1 MHLINSIRVLSRACS
16 TKLKPAS
23 SSLQIATKCIRLPL
37 QLATRTRECS
47 AQTGTHGDISDEV
60 VTTPVS
66 DENPLDR
73 ILNNNRQ
80 WRQSMLEKDPSYF
93 KTMAKGQTPEY
104 LLIGCS
110 DSRLGAE
117 KIMGLDLGEVFI
129 HRNIANVFIPTDMNL
144 LSVLF
149 YAVTVLKV
157 KEIIVLGHYGCG
169 GVLAASGDG
178 DLGYFQ
184 HWLRN
189 IRNVQNQYKE
199 ELDKLS
205 DPEDRHRRLVELNVQ
220 EQCFNLH
227 ANSIV
232 QNSQAKTDRPRIHGM
247 VYDIGEGLLKD
258 LDIDFQ
264 SDANKYKD
272 VHTETDF
279 EKCIPLDINHVIGTK
294 IGKNKLDRLVTIEAG
309 GYKAYESKR
318 SYRPLKCSGKTTI
331 RHLKLAIRSVSG
343 IPIERQ
349 NLYYNNRKL
358 SEDDALMEDIGT
370 GSIASIYPIIL
381 KEKFVP
387 DLFKRP

>member
-1 MHLINSIRVLSRACS
+1 MHLINSIRVLSRASS
-16 TKLKPAS
+16 TRLKPPPLQAAAKFKLKPPITAAA
-23 SSLQIATKCIRLPL
+23 LTKKF
-37 QLATRTRECS
+37 S
-47 AQTGTHGDISDEV
+47 AQTGNHDGTTDK
-60 VTTPVS
+60 VTTMSPVW

-73 ILNNNRQ
+73 ILENNRQ
-80 WRQSMLEKDPSYF
+80 WRESMLEKDPLCF

-117 KIMGLDLGEVFI
+117 KIMGLDMGEMFI

-169 GVLAASGDG
+169 GVLAASQDG
-178 DLGYFQ
+178 DLGYFE

-189 IRNVQNQYKE
+189 IRNVQDRYKE
-199 ELDKLS
+199 ELDALS
-205 DPEDRHRRLVELNVQ
+205 DPDDRHRRLVELNVQ
-220 EQCFNLH
+220 EQCFSLH
-227 ANSIV
+227 ANNIV
-232 QNSQAKTDRPRIHGM
+232 QYSQAKTDRPRIHGM
-247 VYDIGEGLLKD
+247 VYDIGEGLLKN

-264 SDANKYKD
+264 SDANQYKD
-272 VHTETDF
+272 IYTVADF

-294 IGKNKLDRLVTIEAG
+294 VGESELDRLVTIDSG
-309 GYKAYESKR
+309 GGKR
-318 SYRPLKCSGKTTI
+318 SYRSLKCSGKTSV

-343 IPIERQ
+343 IPVERQ
-349 NLYYNNRKL
+349 SLYYNNGKL
-358 SEDDALMEDIGT
+358 SEDDALIDDIGT
-370 GSIASIYPIIL
+370 GNIYPIVL
-381 KEKFVP
+381 KESFVP